1 LSGSL
6 TNTFLMSIQRGIEKH
21 RALRWGI
28 YSVAIGIASG
38 LMACLVFFLLEWSA
52 FFALEYLAGYHV
64 TKPAGEHLVGL
75 VADST
80 FRPWLLCVLPA
91 VGGLLSGLIVYTWA
105 PEAEGHGTDAF
116 IDAFHNKQGIIRT
129 RVPFVK
135 GLASVITLATGG
147 SAGREG
153 PIAQIGAGLGSWLGR
168 TFKMNVRERRLM
180 LLAGCAGGLGAIFRA
195 PLGGAL
201 TAIEVL
207 YREDFETEGIILC
220 IISSVV
226 ANSIFTSIFGH
237 QAIFEIPSV
246 HFTQPLELL
255 FYALLGLVCV
265 PFGFVYVKV
274 FYGLRDKFFRK
285 LRRKRALIPAFGGML
300 VGLMALWQPQILS
313 GGYGTIQQ
321 ALRGELPVVLL
332 FTLAALKIV
341 ATACTISSGGSGGVF
356 GPSLFIGTM
365 LGGAVG
371 QLGHQW
377 FPGIVSQPAAFAL
390 VGMGAF
396 FAGVAKAPLGALLM
410 VCEMTG
416 GYGLVVPLML
426 TSVVA
431 ILLSQRWSLYEKQVL
446 NKFHS
451 PAHKGDTTIN
461 LLQTKKVKDVYRPS
475 APIAILPED
484 MSLTHLKRFITTTR
498 ESFFPVVDTSFH
510 LRGILSLPDVRE
522 VLFEKSTQDLL
533 LLGDIVSPPVSVAME
548 DSLYDALVKF
558 LESGYGQIPIENEQT
573 GVVGIL
579 SFEDLMEAYH
589 REIQKMREDL

>member
-1 LSGSL
+1 
-6 TNTFLMSIQRGIEKH
+6 
-21 RALRWGI
+21 
-28 YSVAIGIASG
+28 
-38 LMACLVFFLLEWSA
+38 
-52 FFALEYLAGYHV
+52 
-64 TKPAGEHLVGL
+64 
-75 VADST
+75 
-80 FRPWLLCVLPA
+80 
-91 VGGLLSGLIVYTWA
+91 
-105 PEAEGHGTDAF
+105 
-116 IDAFHNKQGIIRT
+116 
-129 RVPFVK
+129 
-135 GLASVITLATGG
+135 
-147 SAGREG
+147 
-153 PIAQIGAGLGSWLGR
+153 
-168 TFKMNVRERRLM
+168 
-180 LLAGCAGGLGAIFRA
+180 LGAIFRA

-237 QAIFEIPSV
+237 QAIFDIPSV

-285 LRRKRALIPAFGGML
+285 LRWKRALIPAFGGML